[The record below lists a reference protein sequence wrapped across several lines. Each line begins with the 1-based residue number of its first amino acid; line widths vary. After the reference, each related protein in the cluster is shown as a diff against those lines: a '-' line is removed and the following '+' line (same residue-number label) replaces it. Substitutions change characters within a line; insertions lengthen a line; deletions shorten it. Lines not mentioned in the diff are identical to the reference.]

1 MKLAVDR
8 IEDEYVV
15 CINKETHEVIN
26 LEKVNFPSNV
36 KDGDSVDF
44 TDGVV
49 TIIPN
54 EERKKSL
61 RERLHR
67 LLKKD

>member
-8 IEDEYVV
+8 IEGEYVV
-15 CINKETHEVIN
+15 CINKETLEVVN
-26 LEKVNFPSNV
+26 LERTCFPSNV
-36 KDGDSVDF
+36 KDGDAVDF

-54 EERKKSL
+54 EEHKKSL

>member
-26 LEKVNFPSNV
+26 LEKANFPSSV
-36 KDGDSVDF
+36 KDGDAVDF
-44 TDGVV
+44 TDGIV
-49 TIIPN
+49 TIVSN
-54 EERKKSL
+54 EVKKRSL
-61 RERLHR
+61 RERLNR